1 MYTSIITSL
10 IIIFGCAYIGITY
23 ASKYEI
29 AVSQISCF
37 INAFKMLEFDISFLR
52 LPLCETFERIS
63 KSQKG
68 TVKKVFEYMSKELSD
83 KKIDN
88 AGDLFKASLN
98 RYSKELLFGDEVKN
112 TLYDFSE
119 NMGCMD
125 VENEI
130 VNIKAACVK
139 LKYFEEEARE
149 SAKKN
154 VKMCRGLGLL
164 AGIFIVIVLC

>member
-1 MYTSIITSL
+1 MVTTIITSA
-10 IIIFGCAYIGITY
+10 IIILGSAYIGITY

-29 AVSQISCF
+29 AARQIEAF
-37 INAFKMLEFDISFLR
+37 VNALKMLEFDISFLR
-52 LPLCETFERIS
+52 MPLGETFERIA
-63 KSQKG
+63 KNQKG
-68 TVKKVFEYMSKELSD
+68 TVKKIFEFMSKELSERNTVD
-83 KKIDN
+83 
-88 AGDLFKASLN
+88 AGKLFKKSLDK
-98 RYSKELLFGDEVKN
+98 YKDELLFGDDVKN

-125 VENEI
+125 AENEI
-130 VNIKAACVK
+130 VNIKTAYVK
-139 LKYFEEEARE
+139 LRYFEEEARQ